1 MNPPPTEVMEI
12 PAASPNEGPRPT
24 GERGVVRLLVVH
36 GTDGATDEGDLEWLT
51 SPKSQVSY
59 HFLIGRSGR
68 VWRLV
73 DPSRRAWHAGA
84 SSWQGRSGVNDFSI
98 GYGLSCRANTKP
110 TDVQY
115 RMLARLLNKH
125 RREYKLPLQA
135 IVGHYHV
142 SPGRKTDPWYA
153 FEWGKLFGYMVEEG

>member
-1 MNPPPTEVMEI
+1 MDPRVVAIE
-12 PAASPNEGPRPT
+12 ASSPNQGARPRSASGDGAVT
-24 GERGVVRLLVVH
+24 LLVVH
-36 GTDGATDEGDLEWLT
+36 GTGGASDEGDLEWLL
-51 SPKSQVSY
+51 SPKSKASY

-84 SSWQGRSGVNDFSI
+84 SSWRGRSGVNDFSI

-110 TDVQY
+110 TDIQY
-115 RMLARLLNKH
+115 QMLARLLNEH
-125 RREYKLPLQA
+125 RRQYKLPLQA

-153 FEWGKLFGYMVEEG
+153 FEWGKLFGYMLEGR